1 MLKPQKYRVIQ
12 DYQSPYP
19 DPIVFRR
26 GEKVT
31 VGREFK
37 DDPDWLN
44 WRKCEG
50 KDKNAAWVPVQYLT
64 IEGKKG
70 IFKQDY
76 NARELTIVTGEILGI
91 YEVLNGFG
99 MAEKSNG
106 NKGWVPMRNLEILN
120 TSGNK

>member
-99 MAEKSNG
+99 MAENSNG